1 MRPPRPKSARV
12 EWERSRVMNFNHLF
26 AAGHCAPSAA
36 FVAVRLMGEGR
47 AEWEKLLSL
56 VEAGLTEALAAGQ
69 VEAVAES
76 EAWKRAVNIGKVVRE
91 LAAANVERLLK
102 AERQLALQALAE
114 RGREQEA
121 G

>member
-1 MRPPRPKSARV
+1 MD
-12 EWERSRVMNFNHLF
+12 FNHLF

-56 VEAGLTEALAAGQ
+56 VEAGLHEAAAAGE

-76 EAWKRAVNIGKVVRE
+76 EAWKRAVNIGKVCRD
-91 LAAANVERLLK
+91 LADANVTRLMK
-102 AERQLALQALAE
+102 AERELALQALAE
-114 RGREQEA
+114 RGREREA